1 MILIERLVDTNQL
14 GNLSKIAFAAG
25 AVVVVVYFILF
36 AGGGLR
42 VGYSHDDLMI
52 MHRAFIEGTLG
63 RHLANSFLFF
73 LPAIRPLG
81 NALYRLTYD
90 FAGLNPLPLHVICF
104 ALALLNVFMLFLV
117 TAKISGSFEIGLLAA
132 LIGAFH
138 NNMMPLYYNAGTCY
152 DLLSFPLFYA
162 ALWFYVSI
170 RQRDRIPGAREIAI
184 IFLCF
189 VLALAA
195 KEIALSLPP
204 IVIAY
209 ELIWD
214 PPRSVRAVGGWIF
227 RQGRTALICGAV
239 AILFVAVR
247 VYGAQGIANFSAY
260 RPSYSLGAYL
270 NVLTLCMNDLFYRV
284 DAFTPW
290 STATL
295 WLSLIGAAWSLR
307 SRFLIFCV
315 ALMLIGLLPL
325 GFVTPRG
332 LGSTYVPA
340 VGMWAY
346 AAGLLVYLRQY
357 IAARLVKGDATVL
370 FTQAALFATV
380 LILLVRVHIHNY
392 NPVWLTEEP
401 AQIQSVI
408 RSLQDLHL
416 DLPPSARVLVVND
429 AFDDSR
435 FGYDTLSLMRLLDRD
450 PDLEVERC
458 AQPPAE
464 ASASYAAV
472 LTYRDGRFQRV
483 QGCAGRS
490 CCR

>member
-1 MILIERLVDTNQL
+1 MHGIGADTNQSDK
-14 GNLSKIAFAAG
+14 LSRIAYAVG
-25 AVVVVVYFILF
+25 AVVVGVYFILF

-42 VGYSHDDLMI
+42 VGFSHDDVMI

-90 FAGLNPLPLHVICF
+90 LAGLNPLPLHAICL

-117 TAKISGSFEIGLLAA
+117 TAKISGSFETGLLAA

-170 RQRDRIPGAREIAI
+170 RQRGRVPGAREIALI
-184 IFLCF
+184 LLCF

-195 KEIALSLPP
+195 KEIALSLPL
-204 IVIAY
+204 ILFAY

-227 RQGRTALICGAV
+227 RQGRAALICGAI

-247 VYGAQGIANFSAY
+247 VYGTQGIANFSAY

-295 WLSLIGAAWSLR
+295 WLSVIGAAWSLR

-315 ALMLIGLLPL
+315 VLMLIGLLPL

-332 LGSTYVPA
+332 LGSTYLPA

-370 FTQAALFATV
+370 VTQAVLFAAL
-380 LILLVRVHIHNY
+380 LILLARVHIHNY
-392 NPVWLTEEP
+392 NPAWLTEEP

-408 RSLQDLHL
+408 QSLRDLHM
-416 DLPPSARVLVVND
+416 DLPRSARVLVVSD

-435 FGYDTLSLMRLLDRD
+435 FGYDTLSLMRLLHHD
-450 PDLEVERC
+450 PDLEVEHC
-458 AQPPAE
+458 AQA
-464 ASASYAAV
+464 AGDAAASYAAV
-472 LTYRDGRFQRV
+472 LTYRDGRFIPV
-483 QGCAGRS
+483 QGCVGRN
-490 CCR
+490 CCQ